1 MKYIFTLIYLLLRTK
16 NKMRQNNYLEISVSI
31 NQTASKSDETVFKSD
46 EIVTKSDEIVTK
58 FNFYVKS

>member
-1 MKYIFTLIYLLLRTK
+1 MKYIFTLICLLLRTK
-16 NKMRQNNYLEISVSI
+16 NKMRQNNDLEISASI

>member
-1 MKYIFTLIYLLLRTK
+1 
-16 NKMRQNNYLEISVSI
+16 MRQNNDLEISVSI